1 MTWFNEKRLGLFV
14 HWGIYAIPAV
24 HEQYWQ
30 RWDVPAEEYVKY
42 AEQFNPVKFDPA
54 KWLDLAQEAGMEY
67 LVFTTKHHDGY
78 CMWDS
83 KQTDFNVMNSPY
95 GRDIL
100 AELAEECHKRDFP
113 LVLYYSVV
121 DWHHPA
127 YPNIGRHHEITTDP
141 SKHSMNAYMDF
152 LKEQIRELC
161 TNYGKIYGIWWD
173 MNVPEHVDESVH
185 TMIKE
190 LQPEAL
196 INNRGFGRGDFSTPE
211 RDFDPEGAN
220 VHGGEGYTL
229 TEACQSVG
237 VNSWG
242 YRKDEDYYSSAYFK
256 KNIDSWLAKGCNYL
270 LNVGPDANGEIPP
283 EAVEILKDVS
293 AWIKPV
299 RKSFTGSPV
308 RIVDDPMVLALRDGI
323 NYYIHCPEGLDSSTL
338 DLFPFAKEPKTV
350 TLLNTGAEIL
360 WTNQPTAYRRHLEE
374 RTLRLREI
382 PVNELSGPPV
392 FKITV

>member
-24 HEQYWQ
+24 HEQFWQ
-30 RWDVPAEEYVKY
+30 RWNVPPEEYVKY

-67 LVFTTKHHDGY
+67 LCFTTKHHDGY
-78 CMWDS
+78 CMWDT
-83 KQTDFNVMNSPY
+83 KQTDFNVMNSPC
-95 GRDIL
+95 GRDFL

-127 YPNIGRHHEITTDP
+127 YPNIGRHHEIVTDP
-141 SKHSMNAYMDF
+141 SKHSMNAYMEF
-152 LKEQIRELC
+152 LQAQIRELC

-185 TMIKE
+185 DMIKE

-242 YRKDEDYYSSAYFK
+242 YRKEEDYFSSEYFK
-256 KNIDSWLAKGCNYL
+256 QNIDSWLAKGCNYL
-270 LNVGPDANGEIPP
+270 LNIGPDADGEIPQ
-283 EAVEILKDVS
+283 EAINILKDVG
-293 AWIKPV
+293 AWIKPI
-299 RKSFTGSPV
+299 RESFNGSMV
-308 RIVDDPMVLALRDGI
+308 RIVDDSKVLALRDGR
-323 NYYIHCPEGLDSSTL
+323 NYYFHCPEGLDSSTL
-338 DLFPFAKEPKTV
+338 DLYPFAKKPETV
-350 TLLNTGAEIL
+350 TLLNTGAEL
-360 WTNQPTAYRRHLEE
+360 QWTTEPTSYRKHLEQK
-374 RTLRLREI
+374 TLRLRGI
-382 PVNELSGPPV
+382 PVNELTGPIV
-392 FKITV
+392 VKITV